1 MPRQQRPP
9 PKKNKSTRS
18 KIRDVQRLLRKE
30 DLPETMRVSQERALK
45 ALTQQLGDEQQS
57 HRERKMQAKYKMVKF
72 MERRKIMRK
81 QAALQ
86 KRLNNPELSPQ
97 AKLELQAEIEQRQSW
112 LDYIEFF
119 PRDAKYISILK
130 PSADISAGA
139 LATREEMLSEV
150 AQKIAS
156 GEYVRGQGRSVQR
169 KQLGP
174 HKDVLSDDED
184 QPNQGLDDFFVLGD
198 QQQPTMAV
206 DPEPIEAEDA
216 PTDPL
221 DDSQPK
227 KKRNRK
233 RSRKK
238 ARVDAV
244 QHCGRMSLDYMSC
257 DDRCFECLGML
268 L

>member
-139 LATREEMLSEV
+139 LATRGMVWFSPACLASCHLIGAASSTSSSVLCDASLVGIPFSLSL
-150 AQKIAS
+150 AS
-156 GEYVRGQGRSVQR
+156 
-169 KQLGP
+169 
-174 HKDVLSDDED
+174 
-184 QPNQGLDDFFVLGD
+184 
-198 QQQPTMAV
+198 AV
-206 DPEPIEAEDA
+206 DLLCRGDAERSCAEDSFGRICPGTRTICPA
-216 PTDPL
+216 
-221 DDSQPK
+221 Q
-227 KKRNRK
+227 
-233 RSRKK
+233 
-238 ARVDAV
+238 AV
-244 QHCGRMSLDYMSC
+244 RPA
-257 DDRCFECLGML
+257 
-268 L
+268 